1 MDLQNY
7 TNVDIF
13 RKVYEKRA
21 VPEHTE
27 MLVHPH
33 NQIRTKTTSEAAPN
47 RERAYNPYTNNMGT
61 TIGKFALLAS

>member
-33 NQIRTKTTSEAAPN
+33 N
-47 RERAYNPYTNNMGT
+47 
-61 TIGKFALLAS
+61 